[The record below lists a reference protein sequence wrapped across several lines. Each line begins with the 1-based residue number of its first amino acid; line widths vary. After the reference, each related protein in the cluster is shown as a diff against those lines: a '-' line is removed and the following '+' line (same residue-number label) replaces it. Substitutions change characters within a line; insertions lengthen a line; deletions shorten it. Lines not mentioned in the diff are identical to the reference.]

1 VAELAFTT
9 SWDDGHPLD
18 LRIAEILARHGATGT
33 FYVPC
38 RNSEGRPVLTARELR
53 GLDERFELG
62 SHTVDHLP
70 LGQLSARDRRYQI
83 VEGKR
88 RLEHEL
94 GHAVAGFAYPRGIQN
109 AAIRSD
115 VHAAGFAYARTITD
129 LGLAAADPFR
139 VPTTLQLYPHGRRTY
154 LTNFVRGRAWPLRL
168 GGFARVVASREL
180 DARLD
185 QLLELAAARGGVFH
199 VWGHSWELQERGLWG
214 ALDRLLARVAEVV
227 PAARRITNGAA
238 YAPTT
243 SPNTVAS

>member
-1 VAELAFTT
+1 MAELAFTT

-18 LRIAEILARHGATGT
+18 LQTAEILARHGATGT

-38 RNSEGRPVLTARELR
+38 RNAEGRPVLTARELR
-53 GLDERFELG
+53 ELAEGFEVG

-70 LGQLSARDRRYQI
+70 LDRLTDRDRRYQI

-88 RLEHEL
+88 RLEHDL
-94 GHAVAGFAYPRGIQN
+94 GHPVRGFAYPRGIHD
-109 AAIRSD
+109 AAIRREVRD
-115 VHAAGFAYARTITD
+115 AGFAYARTIAN
-129 LGLAAADPFR
+129 LGFAAADPFR

-154 LTNFVRGRAWPLRL
+154 LTNFVRGGAWHVRL
-168 GGFARVVASREL
+168 GGLASVLAPHEL
-180 DARLD
+180 DARVAK
-185 QLLELAAARGGVFH
+185 LLELAATRGGVFH
-199 VWGHSWELQERGLWG
+199 VWGHSWELQEAGLWG

-227 PAARRITNGAA
+227 PAARRITNAAA